1 MADYSR
7 LTTESINEKTKNID
21 KMSAIEIAKVI
32 NDEDKTVAFAVEKA
46 LPQIA
51 AGIDMLADSLKCGG
65 HIYYCGAGTSGRL
78 GVLDAAECPPTYGV
92 GYDAVVG
99 LMAGGVDAIFAPRE
113 SAEDDPL
120 AIVNM
125 LRARKFGMRDVLV
138 AISASG
144 SANCVIGALK
154 YASECGARTVC
165 ITCNPNS
172 DLIPLSE
179 QPIVVPVGPEVI
191 TGSTRMKAGTA
202 QKMVLNMLSTG
213 AMTRFGR
220 VRGNFMAY
228 MVPNNKKL
236 VDRAIRMITTKTGC
250 DSDRAA
256 IELAKADNII
266 ADAIDAIEQNG

>member
-1 MADYSR
+1 M
-7 LTTESINEKTKNID
+7 
-21 KMSAIEIAKVI
+21 
-32 NDEDKTVAFAVEKA
+32 
-46 LPQIA
+46 
-51 AGIDMLADSLKCGG
+51 
-65 HIYYCGAGTSGRL
+65 
-78 GVLDAAECPPTYGV
+78 LDAAECPPTYGV

-213 AMTRFGR
+213 AMIRFGR

-236 VDRAIRMITTKTGC
+236 VDRAIRMIMTKTGC